1 MALTE
6 EERTLLFAEFAEE
19 GTEELASAIKREEL
33 LGEARSPLQRGLDF
47 ISDPVES
54 VLKPASAASM
64 DFISGLNTGIAGAA
78 QLGAEVATLPP
89 VGVNWLLGEDFFTM
103 EDREKFLQDYVT
115 NPELTRQEL
124 YKQYR
129 EELTGE
135 EPGTIATVL
144 GQIFPSLAV
153 TPTKAAPTVVGR
165 LMQSG
170 KFGGISG
177 GMEFTEGGSGQRAS
191 NVMIG
196 TALGVPLQGLIDGG
210 IAGKRFLEEARLR
223 KLTVDSPSVKTALT
237 REETQQVLEA
247 AQRLG
252 ITVTPAEATNDLL
265 LVHGQRQL
273 NVNEATR
280 GELAEFIMQRNDD
293 LTENILKLQRVG
305 DQDLQYT
312 GAKFTPTGVGG
323 EPPRP
328 PFLGQQDEVRWKK
341 TRQEVYRKTLDQ
353 EELDK
358 ILQVSPLLQ
367 SQLAKYKAALKTK
380 PTKRTDE
387 QVLALE
393 SINKL
398 KRDLGIEGDIPFN
411 NVGFLD
417 MLIDNLEQVLDKG
430 TDVTTAAGKK
440 QRAIVQNQRKALSQT
455 MKNKVSGYADMKAQG
470 QRAKVVSMLRNAVDD
485 TVPVGD
491 YPKKFYDTVLKDKKK
506 REELI
511 SMLKSSSP
519 NAAQTVADLALVMQ
533 HIFGDANIAKKIAQ
547 TSEDIAMQGTGGAGM
562 IGAAALK
569 LRGLLKSDEA
579 MIRVLTD
586 PRWAAGIKNLKGRT
600 SNETL
605 MNLTSFLTT
614 VTNTENTIE
623 KLVGLRE
630 ERRQQKEKLPPRTSK
645 TGQPPRPS
653 RSGTIGLFGKT
664 I

>member
-6 EERTLLFAEFAEE
+6 EERALLFGQIAEQ
-19 GTEELASAIKREEL
+19 GTEQLASAIKREEL
-33 LGEARSPLQRGLDF
+33 TGDPRSPMQQAVDF
-47 ISDPVES
+47 VSDPTENL
-54 VLKPASAASM
+54 LKPASAASM
-64 DFISGLNTGIAGAA
+64 DFISGLNTGIVGAT
-78 QLGAEVATLPP
+78 QLGAEIATLPP

-103 EDREKFLQDYVT
+103 EDREKFLSEYITQ
-115 NPELTRQEL
+115 PELTRQKL
-124 YKQYR
+124 YSQYR

-135 EPGTIATVL
+135 EPSSVATIL

-196 TALGVPLQGLIDGG
+196 TVLGVPLQGLIDGG
-210 IAGKRFLEEARLR
+210 IAGKRFLEEARLQ
-223 KLTVDSPSVKTALT
+223 KLTVDSPSVAAALT

-265 LVHGQRQL
+265 LIHGQRQL

-305 DQDLQYT
+305 DQDLQYA

-323 EPPRP
+323 EIARP
-328 PFLGQQDEVRWKK
+328 PFLGKQDEVRWKK

-353 EELDK
+353 EELDR

-367 SQLAKYKAALKTK
+367 SQVVKYKAALKTK

-417 MLIDNLEQVLDKG
+417 MLVDNLDQVLDKG
-430 TDVTTAAGKK
+430 ADVTTAAGKK
-440 QRAIVQNQRKALSQT
+440 QRAIVQNQRKALSQV

-506 REELI
+506 RDELV
-511 SMLKSSSP
+511 SMLKTSSP
-519 NAAQTVADLALVMQ
+519 NAAQTVADLGLVMQ
-533 HIFGDANIAKKIAQ
+533 HIFGDANIAKKITQ
-547 TSEDIAMQGTGGAGM
+547 TSEDVVAMRGGGGNFAT
-562 IGAAALK
+562 AWVK
-569 LRGLLKSDEA
+569 LRSMLKKDEA

-586 PRWAAGIKNLKGRT
+586 PRWATGIKDLKGRT
-600 SNETL
+600 PNETL
-605 MNLTSFLTT
+605 MNLTSFLNT
-614 VTNTENTIE
+614 VTNTSNAIE
-623 KLVGLRE
+623 KAVGLIE
-630 ERRQQKEKLPPRTSK
+630 ERRQQKEQLPPRTSK
-645 TGQPPRPS
+645 AGQPPRPS

>member
-6 EERTLLFAEFAEE
+6 EERALLFGQIAEQ
-19 GTEELASAIKREEL
+19 GTEQLASAIKREEL
-33 LGEARSPLQRGLDF
+33 TGDPRSPMQQAVDF
-47 ISDPVES
+47 VSDPTENL
-54 VLKPASAASM
+54 LKPASAASM
-64 DFISGLNTGIAGAA
+64 DFISGLNTGIVGAT
-78 QLGAEVATLPP
+78 QLGAEIATLPP

-103 EDREKFLQDYVT
+103 EDREKFLNEYITQ
-115 NPELTRQEL
+115 PELTRQKL
-124 YKQYR
+124 YSQYR

-135 EPGTIATVL
+135 EPSSVATIL

-196 TALGVPLQGLIDGG
+196 TALGVPLQGLIEGG
-210 IAGKRFLEEARLR
+210 ITIKRFREKAQLQ

-265 LVHGQRQL
+265 LIHGQRQL

-305 DQDLQYT
+305 DQDLQYA

-323 EPPRP
+323 ETARP
-328 PFLGQQDEVRWKK
+328 PFLGKQDEVRWKK

-367 SQLAKYKAALKTK
+367 SQVVKYKAALKTK

-417 MLIDNLEQVLDKG
+417 MLVDNLDQVLDKG
-430 TDVTTAAGKK
+430 ADVTTAAGKK
-440 QRAIVQNQRKALSQT
+440 QRAIVQSQRKALSQV

-506 REELI
+506 RDELV
-511 SMLKSSSP
+511 SMLKTSSP
-519 NAAQTVADLALVMQ
+519 NAAQTVADLGLVMQ

-547 TSEDIAMQGTGGAGM
+547 TSEDVVAMRGGGGNFAT
-562 IGAAALK
+562 AWVK
-569 LRGLLKSDEA
+569 LRSMLKKDEA

-586 PRWAAGIKNLKGRT
+586 PRWATGIKDLKGRT

-630 ERRQQKEKLPPRTSK
+630 ERRQQKEQLPPRTSK
-645 TGQPPRPS
+645 AGQPPRPS